1 MDREIAI
8 LWLNDDAEERVRC
21 LVHSLIEYKACKH
34 IIVFS
39 YGQHSDMNI
48 SNSMIDCMHVQLD
61 KELDTQ
67 PKVRNF
73 INKTVKSSGFKGF
86 LHVIEDETNLNKDPN
101 AFLFQLEKMM
111 DVLDYNVWLNTAC
124 DPCNFV
130 YHKYC
135 PRAYVKVDEAPYTQL
150 GISQIAVTSHSNTSW
165 IAYNFAKATDS
176 ELHFDEDFSIPMYY
190 IIEFLARRKKEGR
203 ADQLYFMNQYLTV
216 GNEFGVFEKCAKD
229 KKLDEKMLEKEGV
242 IFSSKSIKHAADV
255 NLDVVLSR
263 LYEKL
268 ESKYNPHNLLQMYNI

>member
-1 MDREIAI
+1 MDRDIAI
-8 LWLNDDAEERVRC
+8 LWLNDDAEERVNC
-21 LVHSLIEYKACKH
+21 LVRSLMEYKSCKH
-34 IIVFS
+34 IKVFS
-39 YGQHSDMNI
+39 YGPHSEMNF
-48 SNSMIDCMHVQLD
+48 SNGTTDCMHIQLD
-61 KELDTQ
+61 KALDTQ

-73 INKTVKSSGFKGF
+73 VNKTIKSSGFKGA
-86 LHVIEDETNLNKDPN
+86 LHVIEDGTKLNKDPN
-101 AFLFQLEKMM
+101 AFLFQLERMM

-135 PRAYVKVDEAPYTQL
+135 PRAYVNIDEYPYTQL

-165 IAYNFAKATDS
+165 VAYNFVKATDS

-216 GNEFGVFEKCAKD
+216 GNEFGVFEKCVKD
-229 KKLDEKMLEKEGV
+229 QKLDEKLLEKEGA
-242 IFSSKSIKHAADV
+242 IFSAKNIKHTADV
-255 NLDVVLSR
+255 NLDQVMSR

-268 ESKYNPHNLLQMYNI
+268 EQKFRTQNLKTYNI